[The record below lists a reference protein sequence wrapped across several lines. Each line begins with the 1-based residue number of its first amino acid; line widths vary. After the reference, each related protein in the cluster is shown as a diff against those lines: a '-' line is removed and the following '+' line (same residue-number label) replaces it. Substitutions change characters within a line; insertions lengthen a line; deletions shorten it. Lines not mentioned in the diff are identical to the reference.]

1 MYYVV
6 KYTGKFGFIKPWT
19 AVRDGETFS
28 QQFLTPSII
37 EGMEKKLFPELLE
50 NHGNVEK
57 IKRHKLS
64 YSSISIQAEATQVKG
79 ITKLPNSNLGTRGAW
94 DSKKKKI
101 NFAPLSRGVLLD
113 PILYLAFDCKE
124 DALIASKQHL
134 CLCRNEDIVLPD
146 AEIYEMSE
154 DEFAEIKG
162 FELRFGESEYSFLV
176 GFNRFDKAKPM
187 YGWIEYAGQSLLN
200 NNK

>member
-64 YSSISIQAEATQVKG
+64 YSSIVSQQEVTQ
-79 ITKLPNSNLGTRGAW
+79 PRGW
-94 DSKKKKI
+94 EIKKKEKVMVRERAI
-101 NFAPLSRGVLLD
+101 LKRGVMID
-113 PILYLAFDCKE
+113 PVLFLAFDNKE
-124 DALIASKQHL
+124 NALIASKQHL

>member
-50 NHGNVEK
+50 SQGNVEK

-64 YSSISIQAEATQVKG
+64 YSSIDSQQEVTQ
-79 ITKLPNSNLGTRGAW
+79 PRGW
-94 DSKKKKI
+94 EIKKKAMVRGRSILK
-101 NFAPLSRGVLLD
+101 RGVMID
-113 PILYLAFDCKE
+113 PVLFLAFDNKE

-134 CLCRNEDIVLPD
+134 CLCRNEDVVLPD
-146 AEIYEMSE
+146 VEIYEMSE

-176 GFNRFDKAKPM
+176 GYNRFDKAKPM
-187 YGWIEYAGQSLLN
+187 FGWIEYAGQSLLN
-200 NNK
+200 DNKK